1 MNGIHI
7 EGEEIVESTENHYLV
22 KGGGVTMF
30 EYFTNFEATFLKTVF
45 QRIILS
51 SRTLE
56 L

>member
-1 MNGIHI
+1 M
-7 EGEEIVESTENHYLV
+7 EFTLKGEEIVESTENHYLV

-30 EYFTNFEATFLKTVF
+30 ENFTNFEATFLKTVPA
-45 QRIILS
+45 IILS